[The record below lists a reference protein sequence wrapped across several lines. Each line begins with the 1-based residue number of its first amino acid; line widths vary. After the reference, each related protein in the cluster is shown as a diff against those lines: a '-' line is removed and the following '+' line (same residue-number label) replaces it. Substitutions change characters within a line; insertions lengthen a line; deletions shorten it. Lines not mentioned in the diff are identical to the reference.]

1 MVSLFRA
8 LRAIAILAPLA
19 AAPLA
24 AQAPAAAQ
32 KFGFVKTQTIL
43 AGAPGRAEAEAQ
55 FQKELPAMQ
64 DVAKRMTDSVNNMI
78 ADYSKVQAT
87 LSQAEKDKRVK
98 AIQDKQAEIDGRRQE
113 LEAAASQRQQEL
125 VQPIID
131 NVKLVL
137 EELRVEGGYTAIIDL
152 ESQGGGIVA
161 FDKNLDMSD
170 RVLAKLRTM
179 PIPTI
184 AAKAAPGAAKPT
196 STGAPVSTP
205 AGVKPPVKKPPTL

>member
-1 MVSLFRA
+1 MVSMFRA
-8 LRAIAILAPLA
+8 LRAIAVLAPLA

-24 AQAPAAAQ
+24 AQAPAAPQ

-64 DVAKRMTDSVNNMI
+64 DVAKRMSDSVNNMI
-78 ADYSKVQAT
+78 SDYSKVQAT
-87 LSQAEKDKRVK
+87 LSQAEKDKRIK
-98 AIQDKQAEIDGRRQE
+98 LIQDKQAEVQTRTQE

-152 ESQGGGIVA
+152 ESQGNNVVA

-179 PIPTI
+179 PTPTI
-184 AAKAAPGAAKPT
+184 AAKAAPGAPKPA
-196 STGAPVSTP
+196 SAGAPVSTP
-205 AGVKPPVKKPPTL
+205 AGVKPPVKKPPTA